1 MLCHS
6 HSQYSNPTVL
16 TPAFYDS
23 VDQGAANA
31 AGTVADAIP
40 ANATADAVAATTH
53 ANVTAAVTAA
63 VTTAGVIVAT
73 IVKIVKMTAATSAAK
88 RKMTA
93 GKMTAG
99 KMTAGKMTAGKMT
112 AGKMTAGKTTAPPQL
127 MRRNPTEM
135 PGMAAMMIGMM
146 MPGET
151 ERRSKAEA

>member
-40 ANATADAVAATTH
+40 ANVTADAVAATTH

-73 IVKIVKMTAATSAAK
+73 IVKITAATIAVMSAAK
-88 RKMTA
+88 R
-93 GKMTAG
+93 
-99 KMTAGKMTAGKMT
+99 
-112 AGKMTAGKTTAPPQL
+112 KMTAGKTTAPPQL
-127 MRRNPTEM
+127 MRRNLTEM
-135 PGMAAMMIGMM
+135 PGMAATMIGMM